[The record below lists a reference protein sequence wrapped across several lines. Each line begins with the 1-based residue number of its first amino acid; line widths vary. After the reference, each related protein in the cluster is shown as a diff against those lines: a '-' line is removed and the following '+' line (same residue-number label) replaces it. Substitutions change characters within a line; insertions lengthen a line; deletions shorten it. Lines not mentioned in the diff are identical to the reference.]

1 MKTIGLTKEGYDLY
15 TQGVDENIIDVDIST
30 VVETILTEGSAM
42 YYGDDGSM
50 VYLDKYDLE
59 VVYL

>member
-1 MKTIGLTKEGYDLY
+1 MKTFGLTKEGYDLY
-15 TQGVDENIIDVDIST
+15 MQGVEWNAIDVDIST
-30 VVETILTEGSAM
+30 VVETILTEGSAED
-42 YYGDDGSM
+42 YGDDGSM

>member
-1 MKTIGLTKEGYDLY
+1 MKIIGFTKEGYDLY
-15 TQGVDENIIDVDIST
+15 MKGVEWNAIDVESET
-30 VVETILTEGSAM
+30 VIDTILTEGSAE

>member
-1 MKTIGLTKEGYDLY
+1 MKTVGLTKEGFDLY
-15 TQGVDENIIDVDIST
+15 MQGVEWNAIDVDIET
-30 VVETILTEGSAM
+30 VVDTILTEGSAE

-50 VYLDKYDLE
+50 VYLDKYDLD